1 MDIDPYM
8 GIPLWDPKG
17 RPIGLIAIMGNNPF
31 KDVDLAK
38 SALQKVALKTY
49 HEVTVREW
57 TKDLQ
62 DANRRLEDANSD
74 IISINDNLHAMVEI
88 IYHDV
93 INQLTVLTCSLLL
106 LKNQPLDEKA
116 KEWLSRLERPI
127 NVISGTLVLSKDYAR
142 VAIKEPEW
150 QQLTPIIER
159 SSNPRIPIRSDVNVL
174 SIFADPLFPKAFFN
188 LMYNADKHENI
199 VNHISVRQ
207 CSMGDVLKHIWGDNG
222 EGISADKKESIFKRG
237 STD

>member
-1 MDIDPYM
+1 
-8 GIPLWDPKG
+8 
-17 RPIGLIAIMGNNPF
+17 
-31 KDVDLAK
+31 
-38 SALQKVALKTY
+38 
-49 HEVTVREW
+49 
-57 TKDLQ
+57 
-62 DANRRLEDANSD
+62 
-74 IISINDNLHAMVEI
+74 
-88 IYHDV
+88 
-93 INQLTVLTCSLLL
+93 
-106 LKNQPLDEKA
+106 
-116 KEWLSRLERPI
+116 LERPI

-188 LMYNADKHENI
+188 LMYNAEKHENI

-207 CSMGDVLKHIWGDNG
+207 CSMRDVLKHIWGDNG
-222 EGISADKKESIFKRG
+222 EGISADKKESILKRD

>member
-188 LMYNADKHENI
+188 LMYNAEKHENI

-207 CSMGDVLKHIWGDNG
+207 
-222 EGISADKKESIFKRG
+222 
-237 STD
+237 